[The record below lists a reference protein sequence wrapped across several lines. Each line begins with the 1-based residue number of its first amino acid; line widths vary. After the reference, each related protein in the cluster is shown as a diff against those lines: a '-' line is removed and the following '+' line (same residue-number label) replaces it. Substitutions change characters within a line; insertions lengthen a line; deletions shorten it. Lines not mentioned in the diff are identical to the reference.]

1 MERRILICVGTTQ
14 DGVLASRVLEGAGLV
29 ALVCPGIPHLMNELQ
44 QGCGALLVAEEVIA
58 GAAMEPIKAFIRAQ
72 PAWSDLPVLVLTLR
86 GSPSSEVQRAVET
99 LGNVTLIERP
109 VRTIGFVSAARS
121 ALRARDRQY
130 QVRLADQRKDEF
142 LATLAHELRNP
153 LAPIRTSMSILR
165 RLQPSEQLAKLV
177 GVVDR
182 QVAHLTRLVD
192 DLLDV
197 ARISTGKVS
206 LQARLTTVRSVL
218 THALEISNSAIQDKG
233 HRLKVTQPEQEY
245 VLKADHARVVQSV
258 ANLLVNAAKF
268 TPEHGEIELRSLV
281 QGDTVQFRVKDNG
294 RGLQEQ
300 SKAQIFE
307 LFAQAQVAGELA
319 SGLGIGL
326 NLAKRFAEMHGG
338 TITVMSDGL
347 DQGSEFVLSLP
358 VVVGAQERQTQE
370 AAAAP
375 AHGGDSRKILVVDDN
390 VDAADTLE
398 ALLRIEGFSVAV
410 AYDGQAAI
418 EAVRQDP
425 PEIVLMDIGMPRMD
439 GYEAARRIREETAG
453 IRLIAL
459 TGWGQELDRR
469 KAQDAGFNQHFV
481 KPVDLEQLLTTLTR
495 VVENT

>member
-1 MERRILICVGTTQ
+1 MEHRILIYVGTTQ
-14 DGVLASRVLEGAGLV
+14 DGVLASQVLQSA
-29 ALVCPGIPHLMNELQ
+29 ALESQVVVGMQSLLAELA

-58 GAAMEPIKAFIRAQ
+58 GSAMQPLKAFIGAQ

-86 GSPSSEVQRAVET
+86 GSPSVEVQRAVES

-109 VRTIGFVSAARS
+109 VRTIGLVSAARS

-165 RLQPSEQLAKLV
+165 RLAPADNV
-177 GVVDR
+177 ARIVDVVDR
-182 QVAHLTRLVD
+182 QVVHLTRLVD

-197 ARISTGKVS
+197 ARISTGKVE
-206 LQARLTTVRSVL
+206 LQARRTTVRSVL
-218 THALEISNSAIQDKG
+218 THALEISGSAIQDKS
-233 HRLKVTQPEQEY
+233 HKLKVTQPEGEFA
-245 VLKADHARVVQSV
+245 LNADHARVVQSV

-268 TPEHGEIELRSLV
+268 TPEHGEIELGAEV
-281 QGDTVQFRVKDNG
+281 DGDTVRFRVKDNG

-300 SKAQIFE
+300 SKGQIFD
-307 LFAQAQVAGELA
+307 LFAQAPLAGELA

-338 TITVMSDGL
+338 TISVTSDGP
-347 DQGSEFVLSLP
+347 DRGSEFVLSLP
-358 VVVGAQERQTQE
+358 VVVMDDGAQ
-370 AAAAP
+370 AAAAHAVQPP
-375 AHGGDSRKILVVDDN
+375 APHAPSATRKILVVDDN

-398 ALLRIEGFSVAV
+398 ALLTIEGYSVAV
-410 AYDGQAAI
+410 AYDGQAAL
-418 EAVRQDP
+418 EAVRKDP
-425 PEIVLMDIGMPRMD
+425 PAIVLMDIGMPRMD
-439 GYEAARRIREETAG
+439 GYEAARRIRQETEG

-459 TGWGQELDRR
+459 TGWGQGLDRQ
-469 KAQDAGFNQHFV
+469 KAQAAGFNTHVV
-481 KPVDLEQLLTTLTR
+481 KPVDLEQLLSTIN
-495 VVENT
+495 E